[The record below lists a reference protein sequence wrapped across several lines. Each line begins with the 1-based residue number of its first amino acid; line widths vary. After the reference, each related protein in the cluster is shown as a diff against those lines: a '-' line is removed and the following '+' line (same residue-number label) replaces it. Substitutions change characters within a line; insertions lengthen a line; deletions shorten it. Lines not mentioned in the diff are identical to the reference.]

1 MSGREDR
8 LRPGPTGEILPR
20 GGTELGPSAKQGDKV
35 IGLDTHIINVPSP
48 GGPVPTPMPMP
59 FNGML
64 TGNLEKSVLI
74 ENKPAATKGST
85 ADNTPPH
92 IPTGGP
98 FQKNPSNKA
107 TIKMGSRKVLFAN
120 KEAARLGDPADTCN
134 DPADLPNGTVIGTGS
149 VIIGG

>member
-1 MSGREDR
+1 V
-8 LRPGPTGEILPR
+8 GPA
-20 GGTELGPSAKQGDKV
+20 AKEGDKV
-35 IGLDTHIINVPSP
+35 LGLDTHIINIPSP

-59 FNGML
+59 FSGTLN
-64 TGNLEKSVLI
+64 GNLCSTVLI

-85 ADNTPPH
+85 ADNLPAH

-107 TIKMGSRKVLFAN
+107 TVKMGSGKVLFQH

-134 DPADLPNGTVIGTGS
+134 DPADAPNGTVIGTGT
-149 VIIGG
+149 VLIGG

>member
-1 MSGREDR
+1 MS
-8 LRPGPTGEILPR
+8 RPV
-20 GGTELGPSAKQGDKV
+20 AKQGDRV
-35 IGLDTHIINVPSP
+35 VGLDTHVILVSGP
-48 GGPVPTPMPMP
+48 GAPVPTPTPLP
-59 FNGML
+59 FSGPITEHL
-64 TGNLEKSVLI
+64 SRTVFVGNQ
-74 ENKPAATKGST
+74 PAAIQGSV
-85 ADNTPPH
+85 AHNTPPH